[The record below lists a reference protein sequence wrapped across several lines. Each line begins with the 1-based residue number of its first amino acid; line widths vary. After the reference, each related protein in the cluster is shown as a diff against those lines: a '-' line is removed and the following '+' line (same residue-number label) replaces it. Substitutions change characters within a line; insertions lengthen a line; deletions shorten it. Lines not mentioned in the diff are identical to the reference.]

1 MVRGENMI
9 EEDFKFFLESLRRAM
24 GRMNDPHYFQLS
36 VATEDGGKK
45 IFRERVYCYELYHQL
60 RCVLGNWF
68 PYKLDGEVDK
78 AGHPIIRKRKIP
90 DLIVHKPGEM
100 NLNLVVIEVKPISV
114 RAHQQEL
121 EKDLE
126 TLQYFLGEEGKYY
139 YAVMLVYGDGKQN
152 LHETI
157 RSKVASFSR
166 NCGNRILL
174 VWHGGCKQEPEI
186 LCFE

>member
-1 MVRGENMI
+1 MNMI
-9 EEDFKFFLESLRRAM
+9 EEDFNLFLGSLRKAG

-36 VATEDGGKK
+36 VATKEGDKK

-60 RCVLGNWF
+60 RCILGDCF

-78 AGHPIIRKRKIP
+78 GGHPIIRKRKTP

-100 NLNLVVIEVKPISV
+100 NQNLVVIEVKPISV
-114 RAHQQEL
+114 KGHLKEL

-126 TLQYFLGEEGKYY
+126 TLQYFLGEEGRYY
-139 YAVMLVYGDGKQN
+139 HAIMLVYGDGKQN

-157 RSKVASFSR
+157 RSKVASFSKS
-166 NCGNRILL
+166 CGNRILL
-174 VWHGGCKQEPEI
+174 VWHSGCEREPETF
-186 LCFE
+186 CFE